1 MDIKTP
7 RGRESL
13 KAEVRAMEIFAK
25 HFPDYEYCE
34 TPKDKP
40 ADIDAIL
47 TKQNQIMRV
56 VETKCRDMTMEEFIG
71 RFNYQWLVT
80 FDKLE
85 KGRKISHALQVP
97 FIGFL
102 YLIKS
107 DTLLVQ
113 QIANEF
119 SYVPEITILLTE
131 TQKTINGGRITRSNA
146 YIDMSNA
153 TVLK

>member
-1 MDIKTP
+1 M
-7 RGRESL
+7 
-13 KAEVRAMEIFAK
+13 AIFAK

-47 TKQNQIMRV
+47 IKQNQIMRV
-56 VETKCRDMTMEEFIG
+56 VETKCRDLTIEEFIG

-85 KGRKISHALQVP
+85 KGRRISHALQVP

-102 YLIKS
+102 YLMPS
-107 DTLLVQ
+107 DLLLVQ
-113 QIANEF
+113 QISNEY
-119 SYVPEITILLTE
+119 SYVPEITIFQTA
-131 TQKTINGGRITRSNA
+131 TQKNINGGQIIRSNA

-153 TVLK
+153 TQLK

>member
-1 MDIKTP
+1 
-7 RGRESL
+7 
-13 KAEVRAMEIFAK
+13 MEIFAK

-47 TKQNQIMRV
+47 IKQNQIMRV
-56 VETKCRDMTMEEFIG
+56 VETKCRDMTIEEFIG
-71 RFNYQWLVT
+71 RYNYQWLVT

-85 KGRKISHALQVP
+85 KGRRISHALQVP

-102 YLIKS
+102 YLMPS
-107 DTLLVQ
+107 DLLLVQ
-113 QIANEF
+113 QIANEY
-119 SYVPEITILLTE
+119 SYVPEITLMQTE

-153 TVLK
+153 TQLK

>member
-13 KAEVRAMEIFAK
+13 KAEARAMAIFAK

-47 TKQNQIMRV
+47 IKQNQVMRV
-56 VETKCRDMTMEEFIG
+56 VETKCRDLTIEEFIG

-85 KGRKISHALQVP
+85 KGKQIAKALCVP
-97 FIGFL
+97 FTGFL
-102 YLIKS
+102 YLSQSEI
-107 DTLLVQ
+107 LLVQ
-113 QIANEF
+113 QISNHIG
-119 SYVPEITILLTE
+119 YVPEITIFQTA
-131 TQKTINGGRITRSNA
+131 TQKNINGGQIIRSNA

-153 TVLK
+153 TQLK

>member
-1 MDIKTP
+1 
-7 RGRESL
+7 
-13 KAEVRAMEIFAK
+13 MEIFAK

-47 TKQNQIMRV
+47 IKQNQIMRV
-56 VETKCRDMTMEEFIG
+56 VETKCRDMTIEEFIG
-71 RFNYQWLVT
+71 RYNYQWLVT

-85 KGRKISHALQVP
+85 KGRRISHALQVP

-102 YLIKS
+102 YLMPS
-107 DTLLVQ
+107 DLLLVQ
-113 QIANEF
+113 QIANEY
-119 SYVPEITILLTE
+119 SYVPEITLMQTE
-131 TQKTINGGRITRSNA
+131 TQKTINGGRVTRSNA

-153 TVLK
+153 TQLK

>member
-1 MDIKTP
+1 MDINTP

-13 KAEVRAMEIFAK
+13 KAEHRAMEIFAK

-47 TKQNQIMRV
+47 IKQNQIMRV
-56 VETKCRDMTMEEFIG
+56 VETKCRDMTIEEFIG

-85 KGRKISHALQVP
+85 KGKKIAKALCVP
-97 FIGFL
+97 FTGFL
-102 YLIKS
+102 YLNQSQI
-107 DTLLVQ
+107 LLVQ
-113 QIANEF
+113 QISNHIG
-119 SYVPEITILLTE
+119 YVPEITIFQTA
-131 TQKTINGGRITRSNA
+131 TQKNINGGQIIRSNA

-153 TVLK
+153 TQLK

>member
-1 MDIKTP
+1 
-7 RGRESL
+7 
-13 KAEVRAMEIFAK
+13 MEIFAK
-25 HFPDYEYCE
+25 HYPDYEYCE

-47 TKQNQIMRV
+47 IKQNQIMRV
-56 VETKCRDMTMEEFIG
+56 VETKCRDLTIEEFIG

-85 KGRKISHALQVP
+85 KGRRISHALQVP

-102 YLIKS
+102 YLMPS
-107 DTLLVQ
+107 DLLLVQ
-113 QIANEF
+113 QIANEY
-119 SYVPEITILLTE
+119 SYVPEITLMQTE

-153 TVLK
+153 TQLK